1 MSVMLIAYRI
11 IQAAAQLAALCI
23 HAAEMAA
30 VFVTNRLF
38 TADQKAAQ
46 WLQVVVVLA
55 T

>member
-1 MSVMLIAYRI
+1 MLVMLIAYRI
-11 IQAAAQLAALCI
+11 SQAAAQLAALCI

-30 VFVTNRLF
+30 VFVTNRPP

-46 WLQVVVVLA
+46 WPQVAAALA